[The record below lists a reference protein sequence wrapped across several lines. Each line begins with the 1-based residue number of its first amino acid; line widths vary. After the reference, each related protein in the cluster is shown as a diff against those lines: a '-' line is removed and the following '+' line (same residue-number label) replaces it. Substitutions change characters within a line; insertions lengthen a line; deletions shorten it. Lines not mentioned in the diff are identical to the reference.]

1 MAEHENGSN
10 GVRDGAIM
18 RERGRAAKVDS
29 GALLTRMV
37 EESLTEVTGPEPV
50 DVAVATD
57 APSLDEAQLFIEG
70 AFDVCCL
77 AESVLLAFKG
87 HILHEDSFAL
97 ERSDH
102 LLCLIRWNN
111 LVLQPLKE
119 YHRRG
124 HSLCGMNWRTL
135 PV

>member
-1 MAEHENGSN
+1 MAEHENGPN

-50 DVAVATD
+50 DVVVATD

-70 AFDVCCL
+70 AVAFL
-77 AESVLLAFKG
+77 ESRDDREEV
-87 HILHEDSFAL
+87 L
-97 ERSDH
+97 ERLRARLPARVVETAPARAGSAEASEEPEVGHPSEPDH
-102 LLCLIRWNN
+102 A
-111 LVLQPLKE
+111 
-119 YHRRG
+119 
-124 HSLCGMNWRTL
+124 
-135 PV
+135 